1 MYEVKVV
8 ELVYSPFSNT
18 PPQTGDNEKRV
29 SMVLCGCHVSGF
41 VSPSASISAVGTCV
55 ISNVLSSTCSRTKWK
70 WVPMC
75 QLQPWKRASLVMAM
89 VAVLSEKSSVVG
101 GSPLLN
107 MLISHIR

>member
-8 ELVYSPFSNT
+8 ELVYSLFSNT
-18 PPQTGDNEKRV
+18 PPQTGDNEKQV
-29 SMVLCGCHVSGF
+29 SMVSCGCRVSGF

-55 ISNVLSSTCSRTKWK
+55 ISNVPSSTCSHMKWK

-75 QLQPWKRASLVMAM
+75 QLQPWKQASLAMVMA
-89 VAVLSEKSSVVG
+89 AVLSEKSSVVG

-107 MLISHIR
+107 MLISCIR